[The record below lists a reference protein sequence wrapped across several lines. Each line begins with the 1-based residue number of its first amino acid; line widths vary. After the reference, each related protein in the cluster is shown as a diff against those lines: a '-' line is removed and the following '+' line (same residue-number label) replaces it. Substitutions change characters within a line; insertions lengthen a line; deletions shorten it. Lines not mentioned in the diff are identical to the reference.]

1 MNEIVESP
9 FGASRTTA
17 LAEHA
22 GQGQVQAREVAELQ
36 TQYLMA
42 QKFPRDERVA
52 MDRIIG
58 SFQRPTLAERAQ
70 YEYARGGTSITG
82 PSIHAAQAIATQ
94 WGNIEFGWREV
105 SRGVASDGVP
115 FSEVQAFAVDLQSRV
130 PSRIQ
135 FVVRHW
141 RDTRQGGYKLKD
153 ERDIYELCAN
163 MAQRRKRACI
173 LSILPQDVVDSAM
186 EQASLTLNSTADVSP
201 EALKKMVEKFAAFG
215 VTKVQIEKRIQ
226 RSLESISPAQVVGL
240 RRIYASLSDDMSKPA
255 EWFEGV
261 ESAEPREAAAAAVTA
276 AVKAATPA
284 KPKATPAATP
294 TSKPSPTPEPA
305 GATQTPPDELFPSA
319 AQENAPAADSGR
331 SAPVP
336 SAWDLGRYAQAIQK
350 STDRDA
356 AAVYLDEART
366 SLSTADYDALV
377 ETYRGKFPE

>member
-1 MNEIVESP
+1 MNQLVESP
-9 FGASRTTA
+9 FGASRGTA

-22 GQGQVQAREVAELQ
+22 GQGQTQAREVAELQ

-70 YEYARGGTSITG
+70 YEYARGGTSIVG

-105 SRGVASDGVP
+105 SRGVAVDGVP

-141 RDTRQGGYKLKD
+141 RDTKSGGYKLKD

-173 LSILPQDVVDSAM
+173 LSILPQDVVDAAM
-186 EQASLTLNSTADVSP
+186 EQSTLTLNSKADVSA
-201 EALKKMVEKFAAFG
+201 EAMKKMVEAFSEFG
-215 VTKVQIEKRIQ
+215 VTKAQIEKRIQ

-240 RRIYASLSDDMSKPA
+240 KRIYASLRDDMSKPG
-255 EWFEGV
+255 EWFEGF
-261 ESAEPREAAAAAVTA
+261 EKDEPRESAAAAVTA
-276 AVKAATPA
+276 AVKAAPA
-284 KPKATPAATP
+284 KPKPARSVRP
-294 TSKPSPTPEPA
+294 DDTPEPS
-305 GATQTPPDELFPSA
+305 GASQVLPDELFPSA
-319 AQENAPAADSGR
+319 APASAPAADPG
-331 SAPVP
+331 P
-336 SAWDLGRYAQAIQK
+336 SSTLPGWDLGRYKQAIQK
-350 STDRDA
+350 SVDRDT
-356 AAVYLDEART
+356 AAVYLDEARSSLT
-366 SLSTADYDALV
+366 SSEYDALV
-377 ETYRGKFPE
+377 ETYRGKFSD